1 MPEKDFAHE
10 KLFHKNNSRMEKIQ
24 ICYIGCAT
32 EFIPAGLIPTQ
43 PTLVTRQYAYEQAI
57 YKSVHIYVGV
67 CTKTG
72 KTSCN

>member
-10 KLFHKNNSRMEKIQ
+10 KLFHKNNSGMEEIQ

-43 PTLVTRQYAYEQAI
+43 PTLVTRQYAYEANYIQI
-57 YKSVHIYVGV
+57 GTYICRCVHENR
-67 CTKTG
+67 K
-72 KTSCN
+72 NQL

>member
-10 KLFHKNNSRMEKIQ
+10 KLFHKNNSGMEEIQ
-24 ICYIGCAT
+24 KCYIGCTT

-43 PTLVTRQYAYEQAI
+43 PTLVTRQYAYI
-57 YKSVHIYVGV
+57 MHMHGV